1 MPPIRIGCVKYL
13 NTLPMIEGL
22 EVWRDAELATAA
34 PAELIGML
42 LARRIDI
49 GLLSVVDAARAS
61 EELALLPVG
70 MIGSDGPT
78 LTVRLFSSIPFDQV
92 RRLHADTDSHT
103 SVALAQV
110 VLDRLHGREGRTPIE
125 VVPFDAAR
133 RTSGWPETVL
143 LIGDKVA
150 TDPPPLDDHPHRLDL
165 GQAWRDLTG
174 LPFVYAVWMCRAAE
188 ADSPAIRAAAQVLDR
203 QRRHNAT
210 RLDWLVSARAA
221 DRGWQ
226 EEEAR
231 EYLGRSLKFAVG
243 PREREAA
250 AAFLDEC
257 ARLGLVPARP
267 RLRWADV

>member
-1 MPPIRIGCVKYL
+1 MPPIRIGCVEYL

-22 EVWRDAELATAA
+22 AGWRDAELIPTVPAA
-34 PAELIGML
+34 LSGML
-42 LARRIDI
+42 LASQIDI

-78 LTVRLFSSIPFDQV
+78 LTVRLFSRIPFDQV

-103 SVALAQV
+103 SVALAQI
-110 VLDRLHGREGRTPIE
+110 VLDRLHGREGRAPIE
-125 VVPFDAAR
+125 TVPFHAAAR
-133 RTSGWPETVL
+133 TNGWPETVL

-165 GQAWRDLTG
+165 GQAWHDLTG
-174 LPFVYAVWMCRAAE
+174 LPFVYAVWMCRAAD
-188 ADSPAIRAAAQVLDR
+188 ADSPAIRTAAHVLDH

-221 DRGWQ
+221 ERGWQ

-250 AAFLDEC
+250 AMFVDEC
-257 ARLGLVPARP
+257 ARLGLVPAGSE
-267 RLRWADV
+267 LRWVDV